1 MLGAV
6 LTIEKPFTLSEM
18 MNIVRQALK
27 PEE

>member
-18 MNIVRQALK
+18 MSMVRQALGGD
-27 PEE
+27 E